1 MAKKTTK
8 TTRTTRSSGFSL
20 NKFSFWIVIIIGI
33 AMAVSGFL
41 NFFDWAWVYRFSA
54 WVQAICFALGMF
66 VPLVLSY
73 RAARNKELGWF
84 ILWIIAAV
92 LLAFG
97 LISTLV
103 GLVF

>member
-1 MAKKTTK
+1 MLF
-8 TTRTTRSSGFSL
+8 RS
-20 NKFSFWIVIIIGI
+20 GI
-33 AMAVSGFL
+33 AMAVAGFF
-41 NFFDWAWVYRFSA
+41 NFFDWDWVRRFSA

-73 RAARNKELGWF
+73 RAARNKTLGWF
-84 ILWIIAAV
+84 VLWIIFAV

-97 LISTLV
+97 LISTLI